1 MIIGDFVGKHQK
13 RISVPNSWQ
22 VSKKSN
28 KWVTSTRPGPHNK
41 QQSIPLGVVLRDMLG
56 IVDTRAEA
64 KRALSECKVLVDG
77 VVRKDLRFPIGLL
90 DVISIPAEN
99 VAYRMLLDRRGRL
112 EVYKLRDNDANKL
125 CRINGKTILKGGA
138 VQLNLNDGTNLLGS
152 SDYKT
157 KDSLILS
164 LPDKNVIKHIRY
176 EVGNLAMIV
185 GGRHTGEIGTIK
197 DINTVKSSKHNTVSI
212 SGEYEFETIEDFVVV
227 IGEKEPEIKLGGEL
241 VE

>member
-1 MIIGDFVGKHQK
+1 MGKHQK

-41 QQSIPLGVVLRDMLG
+41 QQSIPLSVVLRDMLG

-64 KRALSECKVLVDG
+64 KRILSEGKILVDG
-77 VVRKDLRFPIGLL
+77 VIRKDLRFPVGLL
-90 DVISIPAEN
+90 DVISIPLDN
-99 VAYRMLLDRRGRL
+99 VAYRMLLDRKGRL
-112 EVYKLRDNDANKL
+112 EVHKLEDSNANKL
-125 CRINGKTILKGGA
+125 CRIDGKTILKGGI

-152 SDYKT
+152 NDYKP

-164 LPDKNVIKHIRY
+164 LPDKNIVKHIKY

-197 DINTVKSSKHNTVSI
+197 EINTVRSSKHNTVAI
-212 SGEYEFETIEDFVVV
+212 SGDYEFETIEDFVVI
-227 IGEKEPEIKLGGEL
+227 IGEKEPAILLGGEV

>member
-1 MIIGDFVGKHQK
+1 MGKHQK

-41 QQSIPLGVVLRDMLG
+41 QQSMPLGVVLRDMLG
-56 IVDTRAEA
+56 VVDTRAEA
-64 KRALSECKVLVDG
+64 KRILSEGSVLVDG
-77 VVRKDLRFPIGLL
+77 VVRKDLRFPVGLL
-90 DVISIPAEN
+90 DVISIPLEDA
-99 VAYRMLLDRRGRL
+99 AYRMLLDRKGRL
-112 EVYKLRDNDANKL
+112 EVHKLADSNVNKL
-125 CRINGKTILKGGA
+125 CRINGKTIVKGGA

-152 SDYKT
+152 NDYKP

-164 LPDKNVIKHIRY
+164 LPDKDIVKHIKY

-185 GGRHTGEIGTIK
+185 GGKHTGEIGTIK
-197 DINTVKSSKHNTVSI
+197 DINTVRSSKHNTVSI
-212 SGEYEFETIEDFVVV
+212 SGDYEFETIEEFVVI
-227 IGEKEPEIKLGGEL
+227 IGEKEPEIKLGGEV

>member
-1 MIIGDFVGKHQK
+1 VGKHQK

-28 KWVTSTRPGPHNK
+28 KWVTATRPGPHNK
-41 QQSIPLGVVLRDMLG
+41 QQSIPLVVLLRDMLG

-64 KRALSECKVLVDG
+64 KRVLSEGNVLVDG
-77 VVRKDLRFPIGLL
+77 VIRKDLRFPVGLL
-90 DVISIPAEN
+90 DVITIPLEN
-99 VAYRMLLDRRGRL
+99 AAYRMLLDRKGRL
-112 EVYKLRDNDANKL
+112 EVHKLEDINANKL
-125 CRINGKTILKGGA
+125 CRIDGKTILNGGA

-152 SDYKT
+152 NDYKT

-164 LPDKNVIKHIRY
+164 LPDKNVVKHIRY

-185 GGRHTGEIGTIK
+185 GGRHTGEIGSIK
-197 DINTVKSSKHNTVSI
+197 EINTVRSSKHNTVSI
-212 SGEYEFETIEDFVVV
+212 TGDYEFETIEEFVVV
-227 IGEKEPEIKLGGEL
+227 IGRKEPEIKLGGEV

>member
-1 MIIGDFVGKHQK
+1 MGKHQK

-22 VSKKSN
+22 ISKKSN
-28 KWVTSTRPGPHNK
+28 KWITATRPGPHNK

-64 KRALSECKVLVDG
+64 KRVLSEGKVLVDG
-77 VVRKDLRFPIGLL
+77 TIRKDLRFPVGLL
-90 DVISIPAEN
+90 DVITIPLEN
-99 VAYRMLLDRRGRL
+99 VAYRVLLDRKGRL
-112 EVYKLRDNDANKL
+112 EVHKLEDANANKL
-125 CRINGKTILKGGA
+125 CRISGKTVLKAGA
-138 VQLNLNDGTNLLGS
+138 IQLNLNDGTNLVGS
-152 SDYKT
+152 NDYKT

-164 LPDKNVIKHIRY
+164 LPDKEIVKHIKY

-197 DINTVKSSKHNTVSI
+197 EINTVRSSRHNTVSI
-212 SGEYEFETIEDFVVV
+212 SGDYEFETIEDFVVV
-227 IGEKEPEIKLGGEL
+227 IGEKEPEIKLGGEV